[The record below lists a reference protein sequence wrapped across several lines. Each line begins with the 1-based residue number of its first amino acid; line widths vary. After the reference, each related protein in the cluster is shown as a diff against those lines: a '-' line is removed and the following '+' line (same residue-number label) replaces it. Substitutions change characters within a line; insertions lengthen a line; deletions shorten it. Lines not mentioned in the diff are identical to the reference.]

1 MAYSKRFFINPS
13 NKKMTLIHESLY
25 NEFEKDI
32 AHIESS
38 YDELLNN
45 TTDIELSKK
54 MNEIKIKI
62 KHILS
67 NFTYLF
73 FKNQDDLFKAISQ
86 LKMDILQ
93 LKTQFMMQY
102 ILVNYDH
109 FSIDDYSLVTR
120 SLHNCLEEFG
130 DKLLQNIDGA
140 DAALRQKYF
149 DEEYSLL
156 QERYEELLDIFSIG
170 DTWNNWS
177 YENTSTSEYSADEE
191 YSEDS
196 SRPLT
201 F

>member
-1 MAYSKRFFINPS
+1 MAYSKRFFIDPS
-13 NKKMTLIHESLY
+13 NKKMTLIHESLC

-62 KHILS
+62 NHILTK
-67 NFTYLF
+67 FTFLF
-73 FKNQDDLFKAISQ
+73 FKNQGDLFKAISQ

-102 ILVNYDH
+102 LLINCDH
-109 FSIDDYSLVTR
+109 FSIDDFVLVTGG
-120 SLHNCLEEFG
+120 LHNCLEEFG
-130 DKLLQNIDGA
+130 DKLLQNMDGV
-140 DAALRQKYF
+140 DAASRQKYF

-156 QERYEELLDIFSIG
+156 QERYEVLLDIFSIG
-170 DTWNNWS
+170 DSRS
-177 YENTSTSEYSADEE
+177 YENTSTSECSADEE
-191 YSEDS
+191 YSDDS